1 MVYFRIFLSGMVI
14 GIANA
19 IPGVSGGTMAVVLN
33 VYDRLISLVSLNLKK
48 ILRDLPFALLL
59 VAGAGT
65 GIVLFAKLISGL
77 FDSYP
82 VPTTWFFMGLIVGS
96 IPFVARRTRGT
107 GSVPVKAVLATI
119 AVVVMIITVFFRPDE
134 GAGQA
139 ITALDP
145 AVFLFLF
152 LASVAAAAAMIVPGL
167 SGSFVFLMLG
177 AYRTVIRAVS
187 DMNLPILLPVALG
200 AGAGLLAG
208 AALIRFFLAR
218 RLDMVYAVILGLVVG
233 SLVPVFP
240 GLPPTVP
247 QGIVSAA
254 VFAGGAVLSRL
265 FSSTEKEGTLS

>member
-33 VYDRLISLVSLNLKK
+33 VYDRLIVLVSLNLKK
-48 ILRDLPFALLL
+48 VLRDLPFALLL

-65 GIVLFAKLISGL
+65 GIVLFAKLMSGL

-96 IPFVARRTRGT
+96 IPFIARRTRGT
-107 GSVPVKAVLATI
+107 GSVPVKSVLGTI
-119 AVVVMIITVFFRPDE
+119 AVVVMIVTAFFRPDE

-218 RLDMVYAVILGLVVG
+218 RPDMVYAVILGLVVG
-233 SLVPVFP
+233 SLVPIFP
-240 GLPPTVP
+240 GLPATVP

>member
-33 VYDRLISLVSLNLKK
+33 VYDRLIALVSLNLKK

>member
-33 VYDRLISLVSLNLKK
+33 VYDRLIVLVSLNLKK
-48 ILRDLPFALLL
+48 VLRDLPFALLL

-65 GIVLFAKLISGL
+65 GIVLFAKIMSGL

-96 IPFVARRTRGT
+96 IPFIARRTRGT
-107 GSVPVKAVLATI
+107 GSVPVKSVLGTI
-119 AVVVMIITVFFRPDE
+119 AVVVMIITAFFRPDE

-145 AVFLFLF
+145 AVFQFLF

-167 SGSFVFLMLG
+167 SGSFIFLMLG

-218 RLDMVYAVILGLVVG
+218 RPDVVYAVILGLVVG

-240 GLPPTVP
+240 GLPATVP

>member
-1 MVYFRIFLSGMVI
+1 MAYFGIFLSGMVI

-33 VYDRLISLVSLNLKK
+33 VYDRLIALVSLNLKK

-65 GIVLFAKLISGL
+65 GIILFAKLISGL

-107 GSVPVKAVLATI
+107 GSVPVKAVLGTI
-119 AVVVMIITVFFRPDE
+119 AVLVMIVTVFFRPDE

-167 SGSFVFLMLG
+167 SGAFVFLMLG

-208 AALIRFFLAR
+208 AALIRFFLSR
-218 RLDMVYAVILGLVVG
+218 RPDMVYAVILGLVVG
-233 SLVPVFP
+233 SLVPVYP

-247 QGIVSAA
+247 QGIVSVA
-254 VFAGGAVLSRL
+254 VFVSGAVLSRL
-265 FSSTEKEGTLS
+265 FSSTGKREVLQ

>member
-1 MVYFRIFLSGMVI
+1 MAYFRIFLCGMVI

-33 VYDRLISLVSLNLKK
+33 VYDRLIALVSLNLKK

-107 GSVPVKAVLATI
+107 GSVPVKAVLGTI

>member
-1 MVYFRIFLSGMVI
+1 MAYFRIFLSGMVI

-33 VYDRLISLVSLNLKK
+33 VYDRLIALVSFNLKR
-48 ILRDLPFALLL
+48 IFRDLPFALLL

-65 GIVLFAKLISGL
+65 GIVLFAKLMSGL

-82 VPTTWFFMGLIVGS
+82 IPTTWFFMGLIVGS
-96 IPFVARRTRGT
+96 IPFIARRTRGT
-107 GSVPVKAVLATI
+107 GSVPVKSVLGTI
-119 AVVVMIITVFFRPDE
+119 AVVVMIVTAFFRPDE

-167 SGSFVFLMLG
+167 SGAFVFLMLG

-187 DMNLPILLPVALG
+187 DMNLPILLPVAFG

-218 RLDMVYAVILGLVVG
+218 RPDMVYAVILGLVVG

-240 GLPPTVP
+240 GLPATVP

>member
-1 MVYFRIFLSGMVI
+1 MAYFRIFLSGMVI

-33 VYDRLISLVSLNLKK
+33 VYDRLIALVSLNLKK
-48 ILRDLPFALLL
+48 VLRDLPFALLL

-65 GIVLFAKLISGL
+65 GIVLFAKIMSGL

-96 IPFVARRTRGT
+96 IPFIARRTRGT
-107 GSVPVKAVLATI
+107 GSVPVKSVLGTI
-119 AVVVMIITVFFRPDE
+119 AVVVMIITAFFRPDE

-145 AVFLFLF
+145 AVFQFLF

-167 SGSFVFLMLG
+167 SGSFIFLMLG

-240 GLPPTVP
+240 GLPATVP

>member
-139 ITALDP
+139 NTALDP

>member
-33 VYDRLISLVSLNLKK
+33 VYDRLIALVSLNLKK
-48 ILRDLPFALLL
+48 VLRDLTFALLL

-65 GIVLFAKLISGL
+65 GIVLFAKLMSGL

-96 IPFVARRTRGT
+96 IPFIARRTRGT
-107 GSVPVKAVLATI
+107 GSVPVKSVLGTI
-119 AVVVMIITVFFRPDE
+119 AVVVMIVTAFFRPDE

-218 RLDMVYAVILGLVVG
+218 RPDMVYAVILGLVVG
-233 SLVPVFP
+233 SLVPIFP
-240 GLPPTVP
+240 GLPATVP

>member
-33 VYDRLISLVSLNLKK
+33 VYDRLIVLVSLNLKK
-48 ILRDLPFALLL
+48 VLRDLPFALLL

-65 GIVLFAKLISGL
+65 GIVLFAKLMSGL

-96 IPFVARRTRGT
+96 IPFIARRTRGT
-107 GSVPVKAVLATI
+107 GSVPVKSVLGTI
-119 AVVVMIITVFFRPDE
+119 AVVVMIVTAFFRPDE

-218 RLDMVYAVILGLVVG
+218 RPDMVYAVILGLVVG

>member
-1 MVYFRIFLSGMVI
+1 MAYFRIFLCGMVI

-33 VYDRLISLVSLNLKK
+33 VYDRLIALVSLNLKK
-48 ILRDLPFALLL
+48 VLRDLPFALLL

-65 GIVLFAKLISGL
+65 GIVLFAKIMSGL

-96 IPFVARRTRGT
+96 IPFIARRTRGT
-107 GSVPVKAVLATI
+107 GSVPVKSVLGTI
-119 AVVVMIITVFFRPDE
+119 AVVVMIVTAFFRPDE

-145 AVFLFLF
+145 AVFQFLF

-167 SGSFVFLMLG
+167 SGSFIFLMLG

-218 RLDMVYAVILGLVVG
+218 RPDVVYAVILGLVVG

>member
-1 MVYFRIFLSGMVI
+1 MAYFRIFLSGMVI

-33 VYDRLISLVSLNLKK
+33 VYDRLIALVSLNLKK
-48 ILRDLPFALLL
+48 VLRDLPFALLL

-65 GIVLFAKLISGL
+65 GIVLFAKIMSGL

-96 IPFVARRTRGT
+96 IPFIARRTRGT
-107 GSVPVKAVLATI
+107 GSVPVKSVLGTI
-119 AVVVMIITVFFRPDE
+119 AVVVMIITAFFRPDE

-145 AVFLFLF
+145 AVFQFLF

-240 GLPPTVP
+240 GLPATVP

>member
-48 ILRDLPFALLL
+48 VLRDLPFALLL

-65 GIVLFAKLISGL
+65 GIVLFAKIMSGL

-96 IPFVARRTRGT
+96 IPFIARRTRGT

-167 SGSFVFLMLG
+167 SGSFIFLMLG

-187 DMNLPILLPVALG
+187 NMNLPILLPVALG

-218 RLDMVYAVILGLVVG
+218 RPDMVYAVILGLVFG

>member
-1 MVYFRIFLSGMVI
+1 MAYFRIFLSGMVI

-33 VYDRLISLVSLNLKK
+33 VYDRLIALVSLNLKK

-96 IPFVARRTRGT
+96 IPFIARRTRGT

>member
-1 MVYFRIFLSGMVI
+1 MAYFRIFLSGMVI

-33 VYDRLISLVSLNLKK
+33 VYDRLIALVSLNLKK

-65 GIVLFAKLISGL
+65 GIVLFAKLMSGL

-96 IPFVARRTRGT
+96 IPFIARRTRGT
-107 GSVPVKAVLATI
+107 GSVPVKAVLGTI

-218 RLDMVYAVILGLVVG
+218 RPDMVYAVILGLVVG

>member
-1 MVYFRIFLSGMVI
+1 MAYFRIFLCGMVI

-65 GIVLFAKLISGL
+65 GIVLFAKIMSGL

>member
-33 VYDRLISLVSLNLKK
+33 VYDRLIALVSLNLKK

-65 GIVLFAKLISGL
+65 GIVLFAKLMSGL

-96 IPFVARRTRGT
+96 IPFIARRTRGT
-107 GSVPVKAVLATI
+107 GSVPVKAVLGTI

-134 GAGQA
+134 GAGPA

-218 RLDMVYAVILGLVVG
+218 RPDMVYAVILGLVVG

-240 GLPPTVP
+240 GLPATVP

>member
-65 GIVLFAKLISGL
+65 GIVLFAKLMSGL

-96 IPFVARRTRGT
+96 IPFIARRTRGT
-107 GSVPVKAVLATI
+107 GSVPVKTVLGTI

-139 ITALDP
+139 NTALDP

-218 RLDMVYAVILGLVVG
+218 RPDMVYAVILGLVVG

-240 GLPPTVP
+240 GLPATVP

>member
-1 MVYFRIFLSGMVI
+1 MAYFRIFLCGMVI

-33 VYDRLISLVSLNLKK
+33 VYDRLIALVSLNLKK

>member
-1 MVYFRIFLSGMVI
+1 MAYFRIFLCGMVI

-33 VYDRLISLVSLNLKK
+33 VYDRLIALVSFNLKK

>member
-65 GIVLFAKLISGL
+65 GIVLFAKLMSGL

-96 IPFVARRTRGT
+96 IPFIARRTRGT
-107 GSVPVKAVLATI
+107 GSVPVKTVLGTI

-218 RLDMVYAVILGLVVG
+218 RPDMVYAVILGLVVG

-240 GLPPTVP
+240 GLPATVP

>member
-1 MVYFRIFLSGMVI
+1 MAYFRIFLSGMVI

-33 VYDRLISLVSLNLKK
+33 VYDRLIALVSLNLKK
-48 ILRDLPFALLL
+48 VLRDLPFALLL

-107 GSVPVKAVLATI
+107 GSEPVKAVLATI

>member
-1 MVYFRIFLSGMVI
+1 MAYFRIFLCGMVI

-33 VYDRLISLVSLNLKK
+33 VYDRLIALVSLNLKK

-96 IPFVARRTRGT
+96 IPFIARRTRGT
-107 GSVPVKAVLATI
+107 GSVPVKTVLSTI
-119 AVVVMIITVFFRPDE
+119 AVVVMIITAFFRPDE

-218 RLDMVYAVILGLVVG
+218 RPDMVYAVILGLVVG

-240 GLPPTVP
+240 GLPATVP

>member
-1 MVYFRIFLSGMVI
+1 MAYFRIFLSGMVI

-33 VYDRLISLVSLNLKK
+33 VYDRLIALVSLNLKK

-65 GIVLFAKLISGL
+65 AIVLFAKLMSGL

-96 IPFVARRTRGT
+96 IPFIARRTRGT
-107 GSVPVKAVLATI
+107 GSVPVKSVLGTI
-119 AVVVMIITVFFRPDE
+119 AVVVMIVTAIFRPDE

-167 SGSFVFLMLG
+167 SGAFVFLMLG

-218 RLDMVYAVILGLVVG
+218 RPDMVYAVILGLVVG

-240 GLPPTVP
+240 GLPATVP

>member
-1 MVYFRIFLSGMVI
+1 MCGMVI

-33 VYDRLISLVSLNLKK
+33 VYDRLIALVSLNLKK

>member
-33 VYDRLISLVSLNLKK
+33 VYDRLIALVSLNLKK

-65 GIVLFAKLISGL
+65 GIVLFAKLMSGL

-96 IPFVARRTRGT
+96 IPFIARRTRGT
-107 GSVPVKAVLATI
+107 GSVPVKTVLGTI

-139 ITALDP
+139 NTALDP

-218 RLDMVYAVILGLVVG
+218 RPDMVYAVILGLVVG

-240 GLPPTVP
+240 GLPATVP

>member
-33 VYDRLISLVSLNLKK
+33 VYDRLIVLVSLNLKK
-48 ILRDLPFALLL
+48 VLRDLPFALLL

-65 GIVLFAKLISGL
+65 GIVLFAKLMSGL

-96 IPFVARRTRGT
+96 IPFIARRTRGT
-107 GSVPVKAVLATI
+107 GSVPVKAVLGTI

-218 RLDMVYAVILGLVVG
+218 RPDMVYAVILGLVVG

-240 GLPPTVP
+240 GLPATVP

>member
-1 MVYFRIFLSGMVI
+1 MAYFRIFLCGMVI

-33 VYDRLISLVSLNLKK
+33 VYDRLIALVSLNLKK

-218 RLDMVYAVILGLVVG
+218 QLDMVYAVILGLVVG

>member
-1 MVYFRIFLSGMVI
+1 MAYFRIFLSGMVI

-33 VYDRLISLVSLNLKK
+33 VYDRLIALVSLNLKK

-65 GIVLFAKLISGL
+65 GIVLFAKLMSGL

-119 AVVVMIITVFFRPDE
+119 AVVVMIVTVFFRPDE

-167 SGSFVFLMLG
+167 SGAFVFLMLG

-218 RLDMVYAVILGLVVG
+218 RPDMVYAVILGLVVG

-247 QGIVSAA
+247 QGIVSVA

>member
-1 MVYFRIFLSGMVI
+1 MAYFRIFLSGMVI

-33 VYDRLISLVSLNLKK
+33 VYDRLIALVSLNLKK

-65 GIVLFAKLISGL
+65 GIILFAKLISGL

-107 GSVPVKAVLATI
+107 GSVPVKTVLATI

-167 SGSFVFLMLG
+167 SGAFVFLMLG

-218 RLDMVYAVILGLVVG
+218 RPDMVYAVILGLVVG

-247 QGIVSAA
+247 QGIVSVA

-265 FSSTEKEGTLS
+265 FSSTEKREVVQ